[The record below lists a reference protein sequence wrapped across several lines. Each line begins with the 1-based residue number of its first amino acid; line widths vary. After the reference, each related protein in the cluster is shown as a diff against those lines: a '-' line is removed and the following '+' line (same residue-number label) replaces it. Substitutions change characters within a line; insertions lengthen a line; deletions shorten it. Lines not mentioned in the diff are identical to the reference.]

1 VRTAALFCGVC
12 SAAFSVGDLANAQQ
26 APARPPAATNATTAL
41 GEIVVTA
48 RRREE
53 RLQDVPISVAAF
65 TPERLREAQVTTAR
79 QLVGFA
85 PSLNINSGN
94 QRDFQRFAIRG
105 QGATVGG
112 SESVVAYF
120 AEAPMSQFIAGGPGL
135 YFDLANLQVL
145 NGPQGTLFGRN
156 TIGGAVL
163 FTPQRPTFNNEGFV
177 QAGYGSYNNKELAGV
192 ANLVAIPNV
201 LAFRA
206 SIDFRGRD
214 GYTTE
219 LRDGSE
225 FDNIDYRTFR
235 IGALYSPNDVF
246 DNYLV
251 TQYTRSRTN
260 GTGIILTAVNPA
272 GLAQTLYGSAVP
284 PGSPPG
290 TVAVPGKTLTNM
302 LAQQQQLGVRVTQG
316 DAPHWWDSD
325 TFMAVNTT
333 TGHLPYSMLVK
344 NIASFS
350 RVKVSG
356 GFDNDGTPFPLT
368 HFLKNNDSGQ
378 PSGFGEGRNE
388 YLTDELQLQ
397 GAWLDGK
404 LNWVLGGFYT
414 NSYPYANQDVITVAA
429 GTPQITVSHLNTTS
443 KAVFSQFTLDLGAF
457 NSALDNLKLTGGYR
471 YSWDTKHYT
480 ANAWNLV
487 SNACTT
493 DPTKRLPNCLVRFDG
508 GWNAPTYTLSLDYK
522 ITPQVLV
529 YFTTGSGYKS
539 GGFNTVVQVNTP
551 ISYQP
556 EKVKNYEIGMKGDFE
571 VAGMPLRA
579 NITLFKDDYSDIQR
593 SVFAPN
599 PLIPGSIITYLAN
612 AASAT
617 IKGVESQI
625 TWKPISDL
633 TFDLTYSYLEAS
645 YDDYPGFR
653 DFSLPGTPAQQI
665 TNLKGT
671 QLPFAPKNKWGVQAA
686 YDLPVDES
694 IGRVRAYVNANYQ
707 SHYLT
712 TDQQQPTV
720 YRIGDYALVNLGVNW
735 NSIYNKPID
744 LEFYMTNVTNTEAIA
759 AGQVFYYST
768 GTADASYI
776 EPRMVGFRV
785 RYHFGGGA

>member
-1 VRTAALFCGVC
+1 L
-12 SAAFSVGDLANAQQ
+12 SLGDLAYAQQ
-26 APARPPAATNATTAL
+26 APAHPPAATNATTAL

-53 RLQDVPISVAAF
+53 RLQDVPISITAF
-65 TPERLREAQVTTAR
+65 TPERLQQAQVTTAR
-79 QLVGFA
+79 QLVGLT

-112 SESVVAYF
+112 NESVVAYF
-120 AEAPMSQFIAGGPGL
+120 AEAPMSQYIAGGPGL
-135 YFDLANLQVL
+135 YFDLENLQVL

-163 FTPQRPTFNNEGFV
+163 FTPHRPTFNNDGFV

-192 ANLVAIPNV
+192 ANFVVVPDQ
-201 LAFRA
+201 LAVRA

-214 GYTTE
+214 GYTKE
-219 LRDGSE
+219 LLDGSE

-235 IGALYSPNDVF
+235 LGALFTPNNTF
-246 DNYLV
+246 ENYLV
-251 TQYTRSRTN
+251 SQYTRSRTN
-260 GTGIILTAVNPA
+260 GTGIILTAVNQ
-272 GLAQTLYGSAVP
+272 GTLAQGGVIGAIYGYA
-284 PGSPPG
+284 
-290 TVAVPGKTLTNM
+290 NM
-302 LAQQQQLGVRVTQG
+302 NNLLAAQQQLGPRITQG
-316 DAPHWWDSD
+316 NAPHWWDSD
-325 TFMAVNTT
+325 TFMAVNTST
-333 TGHLPYSMLVK
+333 VHLPYSLTVK

-350 RVKVSG
+350 RVAVSG
-356 GFDNDGTPFPLT
+356 GFDNDGTPFPFT
-368 HFLKNNDSGQ
+368 HFLKTNDSGQ
-378 PSGFGEGRNE
+378 PSGFGEGRND
-388 YLTDELQLQ
+388 YLTDEFQVQ

-414 NSYPYANQDVITVAA
+414 NSYPFGFQQIVTVAV
-429 GTPQITVSHLNTTS
+429 GTPQITQSHLNTTS

-457 NSALDNLKLTGGYR
+457 SDALDRLKLTGGYR

-480 ANAWNLV
+480 AFAWNTV
-487 SNACTT
+487 TSACTT
-493 DPTKRLPNCLVRFDG
+493 DPTLKLPNCLVRFNGD
-508 GWNAPTYTLSLDYK
+508 WNAPTYTVSLDYK
-522 ITPQVLV
+522 INSQVLA

-539 GGFNTVVQVNTP
+539 GGFNTVVQVGTP
-551 ISYQP
+551 ISYAP

-579 NITLFKDDYSDIQR
+579 NVALFKDDYADIQR

-617 IKGVESQI
+617 IKGLETQI
-625 TWKPISDL
+625 TWKPITPL

-645 YDDYPGFR
+645 YDNYPGFQDR
-653 DFSLPGTPAQQI
+653 SLPGTGAQQI
-665 TNLKGT
+665 INLKGT
-671 QLPFAPKNKWGVQAA
+671 QLPFAPKNKWGVQAS
-686 YDLPVDES
+686 YDLPVDAS
-694 IGRVRAYVNANYQ
+694 LGQVRAYVSANYQ

-720 YRIGDYALVNLGVNW
+720 YRIGDYTLVNLGVNW
-735 NSIYNKPID
+735 TRIYDKPVD
-744 LEFYMTNVTNTEAIA
+744 LEFYMTNVANTVSIA
-759 AGQVFYYST
+759 AGQVFYYTS
-768 GTADASYI
+768 GSAAASYI

-785 RYHFGGGA
+785 RYHFGGE

>member
-1 VRTAALFCGVC
+1 LRSAALFCGVC
-12 SAAFSVGDLANAQQ
+12 GAAFGFSNLANAQQ
-26 APARPPAATNATTAL
+26 APAPARAPTATNTTTAL

-53 RLQDVPISVAAF
+53 RLQDVPISITAF
-65 TPERLREAQVTTAR
+65 TPEKLQQAQVTTAR
-79 QLVGFA
+79 QLVGLT

-120 AEAPMSQFIAGGPGL
+120 SEAPMSQYIAGGPGL
-135 YFDLANLQVL
+135 YFDLENLQVL

-163 FTPQRPTFNNEGFV
+163 FTPHRPTFNNEGFV

-192 ANLVAIPNV
+192 ANLVVIPEKLAI
-201 LAFRA
+201 RA

-214 GYTTE
+214 GYTKD
-219 LRDGSE
+219 LQGSE

-235 IGALYSPNDVF
+235 LGALFTPNNTF
-246 DNYLV
+246 ENYLV

-260 GTGIILTAVNPA
+260 GTGIIITAVNPTGSA
-272 GLAQTLYGSAVP
+272 QAAFGAAAFPNPQQTLQ
-284 PGSPPG
+284 
-290 TVAVPGKTLTNM
+290 
-302 LAQQQQLGVRVTQG
+302 QQQQLGVRITQG

-325 TFMAVNTT
+325 TFMAVNTST
-333 TGHLPYSMLVK
+333 VHLPYSLTLK

-350 RVKVSG
+350 RVSVSG
-356 GFDNDGTPFPLT
+356 GFDNDGTRFPIT
-368 HFLKNNDSGQ
+368 HFLKTNDSGQ

-414 NSYPYANQDVITVAA
+414 NSYPFAFQ
-429 GTPQITVSHLNTTS
+429 QITTIAFGVPLITQSHLNTTS
-443 KAVFSQFTLDLGAF
+443 KALFSQFTLDLGVF
-457 NSALDNLKLTGGYR
+457 NEALENLRFTGGYR

-480 ANAWNLV
+480 AFAWNTTT
-487 SNACTT
+487 NACTT
-493 DPTKRLPNCLVRFDG
+493 DATLRFPNCLVRFDG
-508 GWNAPTYTLSLDYK
+508 EWSAPTYTLGLDYK
-522 ITPQVLV
+522 INPQVMV

-539 GGFNTVVQVNTP
+539 GGFNTVVQNNTP
-551 ISYQP
+551 PSFAP
-556 EKVKNYEIGMKGDFE
+556 EKVKNYEIGVKGDFE
-571 VAGMPLRA
+571 VANMPLRA
-579 NITLFKDDYSDIQR
+579 NIALFKDDYTDIQR
-593 SVFAPN
+593 SVFLPN

-617 IKGVESQI
+617 IKGVETQV
-625 TWKPISDL
+625 TWKPINHL

-653 DFSLPGTPAQQI
+653 DLSIPIPSAQFAARQI
-665 TNLKGT
+665 VNLKGT
-671 QLPFAPKNKWGVQAA
+671 QLPFAPKNKWGVQAT
-686 YDLPVDES
+686 YDLPVDDS
-694 IGRVRAYVNANYQ
+694 VGRVRAYVNANYQ

-720 YRIGDYALVNLGVNW
+720 YRIGDYTLVNLGVNW
-735 NSIYNKPID
+735 TRIYNKPVD
-744 LEFYMTNVTNTEAIA
+744 LEFYMTNVADTVSIA

-768 GTADASYI
+768 GTAAASYI

-785 RYHFGGGA
+785 RYHFGGE